1 MSSTKLKPNQDEP
14 DEQLYLL
21 EVIVDSLDVYK
32 EGILETFQEKTPVQE
47 SQGNEDEPQK
57 PKQGPVRVLV
67 KFFDFPTIEIQ
78 EREFKENEE
87 QLPPEI
93 KEEEEVKEPSVA
105 TEKDRS
111 KSTVQSALREN
122 DPIYKNKKAEEARW
136 KSEGRKQS
144 QAPVAKEFP
153 GPLPPSN
160 KFTSGKSCLFPM
172 VPKEMMD
179 VIRKHPIE
187 VQVHRDATESEPAH
201 LIGKTRMNLGQEF
214 IDAVALATT
223 PTVLPISAF
232 IEDDFEVTNVFG
244 DVTGNLSLLIRLSCF
259 GATIFTQFKYIQGE
273 KGFKFSTS
281 EGVMKSKGEV
291 GTIQKSEPKTEAVT
305 VDERMPYFTGIE
317 NLGMYASHTSPA
329 DERFKIPVPWRK
341 LNEDPITPQVCGPK
355 RLFKESAAQKAKKD
369 CPLYDFDQMFPSVG
383 QSSLGGSAGRS
394 FYPGQPMISGNI
406 FEGACC
412 RGQELPSTMYVPPE
426 FGSSMPSDIKR
437 LLPGQRGTGR
447 GALDIP
453 PGTKFACQFGADW
466 VSEVQRCACSTKSRK
481 NRGGGCCM
489 NQAQMVPCPNIPNT
503 RSGGSNW
510 GGNLESQQSYVC
522 SNTQMDGS
530 RDYPPI
536 EQAPPHLRSAFLG
549 STQEYS
555 GGKIEKAPQ
564 QSGGIVRPD
573 VRYVP
578 CPNSPDTRTTG
589 NVVCGLE
596 ALADPNQRNLQNL
609 LQPTLMAPKCP
620 PDSSR
625 NMPSLCT
632 CPKVPTVIP
641 PPVQNSVLRCECS
654 NILTALKP
662 IDMPY
667 SCPPPEQ
674 QSMMQPG
681 ASSSCPPCPPV
692 PIRLPPPSP
701 ECPLAKLLKEAQN
714 ESKDPSRGGITKQDS
729 PGRSPDPPVFRS
741 AKPDK
746 ESPDR
751 TGGHTERQKS
761 ATFLGS
767 EMNPKSGVTTDE
779 TTPEVKTKKHGTK
792 DKVNKI
798 LQEEVSTAQTTTPTN
813 APETY
818 NRDVEEKT
826 SKTTSLTSDMTP
838 TSKKRKGA
846 RRADGKLKDQVQHPP
861 DSQDKELN
869 IAYTPTAGIYPG
881 MVIGH
886 KNCVPVIR
894 LVPKRMGWLWNIKDA
909 DGFMKPGRGW
919 RPGSIQTN
927 VMKVM
932 DNVKTTTN
940 KQSKD
945 KKAVKATRSDHHP
958 RKAESGRLLATGG
971 GDAPMFLPI
980 DLTPTL
986 HLHKKHG
993 QYYVSM
999 CPPKERRKRQ
1009 RPKNTMNA
1017 KGELVEE
1024 SASGEESRPAQ
1035 FRIDPKNPD
1044 GLNLNR
1050 ELYET
1055 DSTSSNTE
1063 DSYQMELVAPS
1074 TLRNRQPQP
1083 IKVDTEIQC
1092 TEDDFAA
1099 PVEVGRF
1106 ADKTRKSIVSKKS
1119 VMSKKSAG
1127 KKKKSRISK

>member
-1 MSSTKLKPNQDEP
+1 Q
-14 DEQLYLL
+14 Q
-21 EVIVDSLDVYK
+21 
-32 EGILETFQEKTPVQE
+32 QQ
-47 SQGNEDEPQK
+47 QQ
-57 PKQGPVRVLV
+57 Q
-67 KFFDFPTIEIQ
+67 
-78 EREFKENEE
+78 
-87 QLPPEI
+87 PEI
-93 KEEEEVKEPSVA
+93 KEEDEFKEPTVA
-105 TEKDRS
+105 AEKEKS
-111 KSTVQSALREN
+111 KSTVQSAIREN
-122 DPIYKNKKAEEARW
+122 DPTYKNKKAEEARW
-136 KSEGRKQS
+136 KSEGRKHS
-144 QAPVAKEFP
+144 QAPTATEFP

-187 VQVHRDATESEPAH
+187 VQVHRDATDGEPAH
-201 LIGKTRMNLGQEF
+201 LIGKARLNLGQEF

-291 GTIQKSEPKTEAVT
+291 GAIQKSEEPKPEVSTF
-305 VDERMPYFTGIE
+305 DERMPYFTGDE
-317 NLGMYASHTSPA
+317 NMGMYASHTPPP

-341 LNEDPITPQVCGPK
+341 LNEEPITPQVCGPK
-355 RLFKESAAQKAKKD
+355 RLFKESAAQKVKRD

-383 QSSLGGSAGRS
+383 QTRLGASAGRS
-394 FYPGQPMISGNI
+394 LYPGQPMVSGNI
-406 FEGACC
+406 FEGTYG
-412 RGQELPSTMYVPPE
+412 RGQEGPSTVCVPPE
-426 FGSSMPSDIKR
+426 FGSSMPSEIRK

-466 VSEVQRCACSTKSRK
+466 VSEAERCSCSNKSRK

-489 NQAQMVPCPNIPNT
+489 TQAQMVSCPNMPNSRGGCPT
-503 RSGGSNW
+503 FGAGSNW
-510 GGNLESQQSYVC
+510 GGNLESQVSYVC
-522 SNTQMDGS
+522 SNTQMETY
-530 RDYPPI
+530 RDYPPL
-536 EQAPPHLRSAFLG
+536 EQAPPHLRSAF
-549 STQEYS
+549 SSQDYNC
-555 GGKIEKAPQ
+555 GGKGEKCNPQ
-564 QSGGIVRPD
+564 QPGTIVRPD

-578 CPNSPDTRTTG
+578 CPNSPENTTTG

-609 LQPTLMAPKCP
+609 LQPTLIAPKCP

-632 CPKVPTVIP
+632 CPKVPIVVP
-641 PPVQNSVLRCECS
+641 PPVPNGILRCECS

-667 SCPPPEQ
+667 SCQPPEPQ
-674 QSMMQPG
+674 ATVQPG

-714 ESKDPSRGGITKQDS
+714 ESRQDSSKAGIAKPDS
-729 PGRSPDPPVFRS
+729 PGRSPEPPVFRS

-746 ESPDR
+746 ESPER
-751 TGGHTERQKS
+751 IGGHMERQKS
-761 ATFLGS
+761 ATFIAS
-767 EMNPKSGVTTDE
+767 EVNPKFGAATADE
-779 TTPEVKTKKHGTK
+779 TNPEAKNKKHGTK

-798 LQEEVSTAQTTTPTN
+798 LQEEVNAAQPTAPVNTT
-813 APETY
+813 ETLK
-818 NRDVEEKT
+818 RDVEERT
-826 SKTTSLTSDMTP
+826 SKTTSLTSDSVP
-838 TSKKRKGA
+838 SSRKRKGGK
-846 RRADGKLKDQVQHPP
+846 RADGKSKDHLQHPQA
-861 DSQDKELN
+861 DSQEKELN

-999 CPPKERRKRQ
+999 CPPKERRKCH
-1009 RPKNTMNA
+1009 RPKQKTKNA
-1017 KGELVEE
+1017 KGEMVGE
-1024 SASGEESRPAQ
+1024 SASEDSRPAQ

-1044 GLNLNR
+1044 GLDLNR

-1074 TLRNRQPQP
+1074 SLRNRQPQP

-1092 TEDDFAA
+1092 TEEDFAA
-1099 PVEVGRF
+1099 PVDAGRY
-1106 ADKTRKSIVSKKS
+1106 AEKPRRSLISKKS
-1119 VMSKKSAG
+1119 VSSKKSAG
-1127 KKKKSRISK
+1127 K